1 MTTTHNQPDPPDPAA
16 VLGALSMLLEARGQR
31 HLYGAADARTG
42 VAVLS
47 VRDGTTV
54 WIDTR
59 ARLLRW
65 LENGLPVQWPLAD
78 LEGAARRLAVPPRT
92 RRTADQPRLRR
103 PANIRKLPKEKGTLA

>member
-1 MTTTHNQPDPPDPAA
+1 MTAPPGQPVRPDPAA
-16 VLGALSMLLEARGQR
+16 VLGTLGSLLAARGQR
-31 HLYGAADARTG
+31 HLYGAADARAG

-78 LEGAARRLAVPPRT
+78 LDGAAGRLAAAPPDP
-92 RRTADQPRLRR
+92 AHSGQPR
-103 PANIRKLPKEKGTLA
+103 

>member
-1 MTTTHNQPDPPDPAA
+1 MTAPHGQLGRPDPAA
-16 VLGALSMLLEARGQR
+16 VLGALGALLAARGQR
-31 HLYGAADARTG
+31 HLYGAADARAG

-65 LENGLPVQWPLAD
+65 LEHGLPVQWPLAD
-78 LEGAARRLAVPPRT
+78 LDGAAGRLAAAPPYPAP
-92 RRTADQPRLRR
+92 ADQPR
-103 PANIRKLPKEKGTLA
+103 

>member
-1 MTTTHNQPDPPDPAA
+1 
-16 VLGALSMLLEARGQR
+16 VLGALGRLLEARGQR
-31 HLYGAADARTG
+31 HLYGAADDRTG

-65 LENGLPVQWPLAD
+65 LENGAAVQWPLAD
-78 LEGAARRLAVPPRT
+78 LDGAADRLTTAPRDRRP
-92 RRTADQPRLRR
+92 ADQPR
-103 PANIRKLPKEKGTLA
+103 